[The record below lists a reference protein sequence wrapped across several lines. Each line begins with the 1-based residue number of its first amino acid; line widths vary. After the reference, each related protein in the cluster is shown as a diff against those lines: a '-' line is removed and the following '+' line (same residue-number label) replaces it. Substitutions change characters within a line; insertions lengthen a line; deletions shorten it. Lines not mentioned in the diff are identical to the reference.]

1 MKVKKSPSH
10 RRGDAKST
18 SCTCCYGAGVESPL
32 TLLSIC
38 SACAGRRDPTYAATN
53 SRCVRLAYRVYL
65 ARVSNSRLRSYP
77 AHTPCKTQLAQ
88 LFCVKS
94 IGLADFCLPCKS
106 KRAPL
111 LSVQQLRCNETA
123 CASYSSDVCLLTA
136 SCTRSLNC
144 SIRSVICC
152 SHRCTACVLPR
163 ASALR
168 FILRKFVSL
177 FSVALAYPTMRP

>member
-38 SACAGRRDPTYAATN
+38 SACAGGRDPTYAATN

-77 AHTPCKTQLAQ
+77 VHTPCKTQLAQ

-111 LSVQQLRCNETA
+111 LSVQQLRCNEIHLWHCGAGAQATLLMYA
-123 CASYSSDVCLLTA
+123 CSLHPARARYIAASGLSYAARTG
-136 SCTRSLNC
+136 SL
-144 SIRSVICC
+144 
-152 SHRCTACVLPR
+152 P
-163 ASALR
+163 
-168 FILRKFVSL
+168 
-177 FSVALAYPTMRP
+177 AYYRVPAHCAAPCAGS